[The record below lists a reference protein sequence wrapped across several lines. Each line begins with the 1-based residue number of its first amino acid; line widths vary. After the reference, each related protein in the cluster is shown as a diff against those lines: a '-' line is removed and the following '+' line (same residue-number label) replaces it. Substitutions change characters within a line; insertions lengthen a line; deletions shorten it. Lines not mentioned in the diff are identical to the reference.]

1 MARFFD
7 WIGEGLPSAL
17 WLILWA
23 LLFPIRMF
31 FLLLIPPGAKSRH
44 HALHTIYEF
53 FAFEGK

>member
-1 MARFFD
+1 MTRFFD
-7 WIGEGLPSAL
+7 MLGDTLPSAV
-17 WLILWA
+17 WLLLWA

-44 HALHTIYEF
+44 HAMNTIYEF